1 MNEQKY
7 VCGFIGFFYK
17 YVEMTAAALP
27 RLVKQHH
34 GAVRGAEIPSLQRG
48 TPVISTQ

>member
-1 MNEQKY
+1 MNEQICI
-7 VCGFIGFFYK
+7 CGFIGFFHK
-17 YVEMTAAALP
+17 YVEMAAAALP

-34 GAVRGAEIPSLQRG
+34 GQLRGAEIPSLQRG